1 MLECNGSAGIGSNF
15 AMYDATDTESDKNDY
30 VGEPK
35 PSKIVDKLIEFIQ
48 VTNNRRHSF
57 PTESGYVE
65 RIEVEGYAS
74 LRCKV

>member
-30 VGEPK
+30 VGEAK

-65 RIEVEGYAS
+65 RIEVEGYGPTKS
-74 LRCKV
+74 KV